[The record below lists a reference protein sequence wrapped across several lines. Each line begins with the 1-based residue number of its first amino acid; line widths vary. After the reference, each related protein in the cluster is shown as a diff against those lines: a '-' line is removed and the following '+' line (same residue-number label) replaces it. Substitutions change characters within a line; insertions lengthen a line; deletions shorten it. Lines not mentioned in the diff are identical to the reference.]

1 MLNGFAVIAG
11 LSVTGSVMILIL
23 LIAKKV
29 LKKRHGVSR
38 RAFVFLW
45 LLVFLRMCLP
55 FGVDMIQSE
64 GIPALPGQAV
74 CSALTAQISVE
85 PAQKEAGAAL
95 SGASA
100 ADTGGEAFISPET
113 GVLAENGMMAAGY
126 AADGKTESGLLDAAP
141 AKAQAWA

>member
-55 FGVDMIQSE
+55 FGVDMIQPE
-64 GIPALPGQAV
+64 GAPALPGQAV
-74 CSALTAQISVE
+74 CSALTAQISAD

-113 GVLAENGMMAAGY
+113 GVLAENGPTAAGY
-126 AADGKTESGLLDAAP
+126 AADGKT
-141 AKAQAWA
+141 